1 MSEESIATSSLKT
14 RVVAYSITAGATL
27 ASMPVAR
34 GSIVY
39 SGPLNLTVGAGVD
52 QVISLTGNGN
62 EFRFFYSLEEL
73 APPSPTPNANYE
85 WVERIGANVF
95 DVDRFDAG
103 QTIGSSLNS
112 AFDLQVAQTSRQAH
126 LFFRDNQTGEAG
138 DVFSDQ
144 DTQPD
149 AQQRVAKRGYL
160 PVRLDD
166 GVASN
171 YHYGWVD
178 YMPSNDGANATIFG
192 YAYETQVGAAIAA
205 GAVPEPAE
213 SAFALGVLA
222 LGAAGLHRLRRQRAL
237 ALEAARTAQTQS

>member
-1 MSEESIATSSLKT
+1 MPQETIAAGLLKN
-14 RVVAYSITAGATL
+14 RIVAYYLTAGATL
-27 ASMPVAR
+27 AALPVAR
-34 GSIVY
+34 GSIIY
-39 SGPLNLTVGAGVD
+39 SGPLNLTVGSGAD
-52 QVISLTGNGN
+52 QSISLTGNGN

-73 APPSPTPNANYE
+73 APPSPTPNSNYE

-103 QTIGSSLNS
+103 QTIDSTLNS
-112 AFDLQVAQTSRQAH
+112 TFDLQAGQTSRQAH
-126 LFFRDNQTGEAG
+126 LFFRDNQTGDAG

-144 DTQPD
+144 DTQAN

-192 YAYETQVGAAIAA
+192 YAYETQTGAAIAA

-213 SAFALGVLA
+213 SAFALGILA

-237 ALEAARTAQTQS
+237 KAALTAQVQP